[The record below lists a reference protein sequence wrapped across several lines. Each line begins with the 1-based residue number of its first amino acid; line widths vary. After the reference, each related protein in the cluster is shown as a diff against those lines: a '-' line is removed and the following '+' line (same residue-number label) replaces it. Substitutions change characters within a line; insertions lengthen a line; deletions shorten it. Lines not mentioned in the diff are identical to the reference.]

1 MCGRYYVEPESSDEL
16 LELIVEAKRK
26 SDEVKTGEVFPTDT
40 AAVIANNRQLKP
52 AVFPMRWGF
61 ERKGGGLV
69 INARSETAAEKQLFR
84 ESAQLRRCLIPAS
97 CYFEW
102 ERRADGK
109 VKYAIRPKGKELL
122 YLGGLYTKPEP
133 GALPRF
139 TILTRKA
146 ADGISFIHDR
156 MPVIVPKE
164 KEADWLSQQL
174 TLDGSDRPVQ
184 DMNFMIPAEI
194 VDAVCS
200 LVLDRAE
207 AGNTGALPYLS
218 GLLTLSW
225 NPTSVKATAQS
236 VSLGITGT
244 FTADGFTVTDAF
256 TGTASSAFMAG
267 DVIRT
272 IGGADIDGYI
282 GLTAALYRA
291 TGRTA
296 DTTVTVLRGG
306 AETEITINLR

>member
-61 ERKGGGLV
+61 ERRGGGLV
-69 INARSETAAEKQLFR
+69 IDARSETASEKQLFR

-97 CYFEW
+97 GYFEW

-109 VKYAIRPKGKELL
+109 VKYAMRPKGKELL

-139 TILTRKA
+139 TILTREA

-174 TLDGSDRPVQ
+174 TLD
-184 DMNFMIPAEI
+184 E
-194 VDAVCS
+194 
-200 LVLDRAE
+200 LLD
-207 AGNTGALPYLS
+207 
-218 GLLTLSW
+218 
-225 NPTSVKATAQS
+225 
-236 VSLGITGT
+236 
-244 FTADGFTVTDAF
+244 D
-256 TGTASSAFMAG
+256 
-267 DVIRT
+267 
-272 IGGADIDGYI
+272 
-282 GLTAALYRA
+282 
-291 TGRTA
+291 
-296 DTTVTVLRGG
+296 
-306 AETEITINLR
+306 AETDMEFQEA

>member
-1 MCGRYYVEPESSDEL
+1 MEPESSSEL
-16 LELIVEAKRK
+16 LELIAEAKRK
-26 SDEVKTGEVFPTDT
+26 SDEVKTGEVFPSDT

-52 AVFPMRWGF
+52 TVFPMRWGF
-61 ERKGGGLV
+61 ERRGGGLV

-102 ERRADGK
+102 ERRTDGK

-164 KEADWLSQQL
+164 KEADWLSQQM
-174 TLDGSDRPVQ
+174 TLD
-184 DMNFMIPAEI
+184 E
-194 VDAVCS
+194 
-200 LVLDRAE
+200 
-207 AGNTGALPYLS
+207 
-218 GLLTLSW
+218 LLE
-225 NPTSVKATAQS
+225 
-236 VSLGITGT
+236 
-244 FTADGFTVTDAF
+244 D
-256 TGTASSAFMAG
+256 
-267 DVIRT
+267 
-272 IGGADIDGYI
+272 
-282 GLTAALYRA
+282 
-291 TGRTA
+291 
-296 DTTVTVLRGG
+296 
-306 AETEITINLR
+306 AETDMEFQEA